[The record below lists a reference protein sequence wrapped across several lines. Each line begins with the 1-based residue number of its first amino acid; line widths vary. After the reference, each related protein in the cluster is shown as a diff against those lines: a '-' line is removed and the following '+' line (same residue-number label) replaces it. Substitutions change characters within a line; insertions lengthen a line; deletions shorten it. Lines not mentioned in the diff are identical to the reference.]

1 GQGMNSLPPELFL
14 SHDKLYLKVEVDMED
29 GGGLRHLA
37 PDQLITATPRALV
50 ADLAKV
56 SEVAK
61 VAEKVSNGSITR
73 DMLSSE
79 VLAQLDANGSSST
92 IGPITRDMLPAD
104 VLADLNKSSSSS
116 SPITLSMLAPEV
128 TAKLDQNVSGGSG
141 VVAGSLIS
149 IPSGQSAPAG
159 YSLYQRGE
167 PKELVWEE
175 KAPLNKERFFF
186 GIEKI
191 DNLSY
196 VFGGVD
202 SNLTGGITVLKS
214 LEIFDSVSN
223 SWKTSTPMTTPR
235 FAFATAVLDEK
246 VYAIGGSDETSVLK
260 TVEIFDPKLDSW
272 YQGISLPTAINNA
285 KAISVEGKIYLV
297 GGSDNGTSTSNK
309 LFCFDSLSNQ
319 WKSLANM
326 PTARTNHELILFEN
340 RIWAIGGQ
348 TGNNLPL
355 AKVES
360 YDPQIDYW
368 QSEAPLIFKRIF
380 PFSWKYNGKIYVCGG
395 ISKGIPVKSIE
406 SYEIK
411 NNQWQ
416 IDGNFSFT
424 AINSGKTF
432 SNHNL
437 LLVGVAKDELYQ
449 SGVVEADLNASVAG
463 VYDLFR
469 KDGNASAGTP
479 LVQAEVAD
487 GSVTASKI
495 ASKTIGKDQISDEIL
510 KYLKPEITSQP
521 QANAVY
527 ADSNFSLSVTAEGKF
542 LTYQWAK
549 DGSNLAGETNSIL
562 TITDAN
568 ATQHDG
574 NYSVVVSNDFGSVES
589 GIVTVQVSDALMNGL
604 VGWWKFDETNGTLAI
619 DSSVNG
625 YHGNLFNGPTWST
638 GKIDGA
644 LSFDGVDD
652 RVLIPVPKPSFPF
665 SFSIWIRSNSNN
677 PQGIIDT
684 SPNNHNVLRIH
695 PNGGSFEWW
704 DESPIFNLNVTANQW
719 QLIVIQI
726 NHTGTLRILT
736 YYLNGNF
743 IGSYS
748 SQNNNTVGWTVPV
761 LGDVNNGSGGRYNG
775 LLDDVRIYDRAL
787 SAAEVQALY
796 NLGQ

>member
-1 GQGMNSLPPELFL
+1 
-14 SHDKLYLKVEVDMED
+14 
-29 GGGLRHLA
+29 
-37 PDQLITATPRALV
+37 LITATPRALV
-50 ADLAKV
+50 ADIAKLAKV
-56 SEVAK
+56 AQ
-61 VAEKVSNGSITR
+61 VAEKVGNGAITR

-79 VLAQLDANGSSST
+79 VLAQLDANATVSPSAPIT
-92 IGPITRDMLPAD
+92 ITRDMLPQD
-104 VLADLNKSSSSS
+104 VRDDLNKSSTTA

-246 VYAIGGSDETSVLK
+246 IYAIGGSDETSVLK

-463 VYDLFR
+463 IYDLYR
-469 KDGNASAGTP
+469 KDGNASAGTS

-487 GSVTASKI
+487 GSVTTSKI
-495 ASKTIGKDQISDEIL
+495 ASNAITTNELSEQIL

-521 QANAVY
+521 QAQTVY
-527 ADSNFSLSVTAEGKF
+527 ADSNVSFSVTAEGKY
-542 LTYQWAK
+542 LTYQWKK
-549 DGSNLAGETNSIL
+549 DGSDLTGENNATL

-589 GIVTVQVSDALMNGL
+589 NEVLLDVNTSLLGGL
-604 VGWWKFDETNGTLAI
+604 VGWWKFDETNGTIAY
-619 DSSVNG
+619 DSSGNG
-625 YHGNLFNGPTWST
+625 NDGNLTNGPAWVS

-652 RVLIPVPKPSFPF
+652 YVNLSQMQLGSPLSISFF
-665 SFSIWIRSNSNN
+665 AKYSSFNN
-677 PQGIIDT
+677 YSRIIDFA
-684 SPNNHNVLRIH
+684 SSLNSGNNHIIIANQTTNSTSRIH
-695 PNGGSFEWW
+695 
-704 DESPIFNLNVTANQW
+704 IFNGTTDIKKIDISNFWYLNQW
-719 QLIVIQI
+719 QHIVLTVSSDGIYNVFSDGQKIHESNGQQI
-726 NHTGTLRILT
+726 DVKSRI
-736 YYLNGNF
+736 YHF
-743 IGSYS
+743 IGKSTWS
-748 SQNNNTVGWTVPV
+748 
-761 LGDVNNGSGGRYNG
+761 GDGYYAG
-775 LLDDVRIYDRAL
+775 LIDDVRIYDRAL
-787 SAAEVQALY
+787 SADEVQSLY
-796 NLGQ
+796 NMGQ